1 MRFQLQNE
9 TPIRHN
15 LQILKETQKL
25 YGLKKEKEKG
35 GGGFGREEIDEKRL
49 KNEINEGCNVGANR
63 KFFLPF
69 F

>member
-15 LQILKETQKL
+15 LQILKETQIL

-35 GGGFGREEIDEKRL
+35 GGGIWERRNRRETSEERDQ
-49 KNEINEGCNVGANR
+49 
-63 KFFLPF
+63 
-69 F
+69 